1 MHKGVG
7 DAMGIYRYRNHHNDP
22 LKHPTKLISS
32 IRYGIANYPAPV
44 CNSSR
49 NPRDPGASTAFPRD
63 VIFHSHSLNFQPGA
77 RGTDRDLQAP
87 AAPPFLATPTCQS
100 VLGLAGAFWA
110 PDTPTSSV
118 RSTAMATA
126 TPGAAA
132 AAAPDVGTLFLSKR
146 EARLSRTGPVPAPGR
161 GSQHDALPWG
171 HPRRDYALEFGGPS
185 RTRHS
190 TTTKRGGRAEENGDG
205 VPHCVPMPALRP
217 KRVRCSEDRGFDA

>member
-1 MHKGVG
+1 ME
-7 DAMGIYRYRNHHNDP
+7 
-22 LKHPTKLISS
+22 S
-32 IRYGIANYPAPV
+32 
-44 CNSSR
+44 
-49 NPRDPGASTAFPRD
+49 
-63 VIFHSHSLNFQPGA
+63 SHSVSRRRQTAPEPRGSKFQILESWCKRGQRKVTRLAGMGKTVRGVLQRRDGSGSQRYERAVLNAGCVAP
-77 RGTDRDLQAP
+77 RREAP